1 MTEPIRR
8 AVVTGAS
15 RGIGRAIA
23 GRLGQLGCRVAICA
37 RGEAALRQTQRE
49 LEATGSSVLAYPCDV
64 SVADQVDRFFA
75 TVQERWQGLD
85 ILVNN
90 AGIGGPNPLDRG
102 DDQRWRQL
110 LAVNLDG
117 VYFCSQ
123 RALGLLGENGRI
135 INISSILGRFGVP
148 GYTAYCTCKHGV
160 IGFTRALALETAARK
175 ITVNAVCPGW
185 VETRMAR
192 AGMEAGAA
200 ANNVTYQEFRQ
211 QALAEVPLQEII
223 DPQQVAD
230 LVAFLVSDGARNIT
244 GQAYNLCGGQ
254 VMS

>member
-1 MTEPIRR
+1 MIEPIRR

-23 GRLGQLGCRVAICA
+23 GRLGELGCRVAICA

-49 LEATGSSVLAYPCDV
+49 LEAAGASVLAYPCDV
-64 SVADQVDRFFA
+64 SAAEQVDRFFA

-90 AGIGGPNPLDRG
+90 AGIGGPNRLDRS

-117 VYFCSQ
+117 LYYCSQ
-123 RALGLLGENGRI
+123 RALGLLKDGGRI

-160 IGFTRALALETAARK
+160 IGFTRALALETAGRK
-175 ITVNAVCPGW
+175 ITVNALCPGW
-185 VETRMAR
+185 VETDMAR

-200 ANNVTYQEFRQ
+200 ANNVTYREFRR

-223 DPQQVAD
+223 DPREVAD